1 MSNPYLFICSLFRQ
15 ICTPKSEAVSTARE
29 EILQKKIRTLEE
41 QVSEYQVAIQRGK
54 ELHKSKVS
62 NPHCKNK
69 EINAAV
75 VN

>member
-1 MSNPYLFICSLFRQ
+1 M
-15 ICTPKSEAVSTARE
+15 STARE

-62 NPHCKNK
+62 NLHCTNK
-69 EINAAV
+69 KMNVAV

>member
-1 MSNPYLFICSLFRQ
+1 MSS
-15 ICTPKSEAVSTARE
+15 ARE

-62 NPHCKNK
+62 YLHCTNK
-69 EINAAV
+69 EINVPV